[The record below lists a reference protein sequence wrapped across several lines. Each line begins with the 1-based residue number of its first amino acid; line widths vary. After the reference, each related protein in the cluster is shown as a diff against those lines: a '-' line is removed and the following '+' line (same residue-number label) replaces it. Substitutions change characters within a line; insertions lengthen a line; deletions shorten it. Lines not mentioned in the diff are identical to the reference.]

1 MSKILLN
8 IQGQDVHLTTG
19 EHGALVQAVV
29 EEFVPHLT
37 PDAEVIHINA
47 DSPGT
52 VYWSRN
58 APQWLALDP
67 ALHDKLPDIA
77 LYSESRGQLFL
88 IDTAANR
95 GPINARRRA
104 DLEEIFSQA
113 PAELVYFTVFSSRN
127 SAVDQLDE
135 IAWETRVWFADEPTH
150 YIYFN
155 GDILPT
161 PY

>member
-37 PDAEVIHINA
+37 PDAELIHINA

-95 GPINARRRA
+95 GPINARRHA
-104 DLEEIFSQA
+104 DLEGIFSQA
-113 PAELVYFTVFSSRN
+113 PAELVYFTAFSSRN
-127 SAVDQLDE
+127 SAVDQLGE
-135 IAWETRVWFADEPTH
+135 VAWETRVWFADEPTH